1 MQHSTTH
8 PRITA
13 IKQQPVINKSIFV
26 IALAV
31 FGVLNTLIGLIGL
44 LSVIIPYLSESIL
57 ALAGTTVPNAIFD
70 LFLGGLML
78 ASSKAFSQGRI
89 AAIWIYGASIF
100 LDSLYKLMT
109 GYPLN
114 YVFIVFGL
122 FLIWQLLK
130 FRDQW
135 KTS

>member
-1 MQHSTTH
+1 M
-8 PRITA
+8 
-13 IKQQPVINKSIFV
+13 NKSFFV

-44 LSVIIPYLSESIL
+44 VSVIIPFLSESIL
-57 ALAGTTVPNAIFD
+57 ALAGTTIPNALFD
-70 LFLGGLML
+70 LFLGGLIL
-78 ASSKAFSQGRI
+78 ASLRAFAQGNM
-89 AAIWIYGASIF
+89 AAIWIYGASIL
-100 LDSLYKLMT
+100 LDSLYKLMME
-109 GYPLN
+109 YPLN

-122 FLIWQLLK
+122 ILIWQLLR